1 VAVCDLAT
9 GVLTVTGGAGNDSF
23 TVSRDAAGTL
33 LVNGGAI
40 PITGGVCTVANTS
53 LIRMLGEGGDDDLA
67 LDVTNGPL
75 PPAELDGGAGDDLL
89 AGGDAADTLDGGLG
103 DDLIIGGDGD
113 DFFDGGDGNDV
124 ALMGAGDDIFQWV
137 PGDDDDT
144 LEGQDGFDALLFN
157 GSGVAENI
165 DVSANGGRVRFFRD
179 IASVVMDL
187 NDVEAIDFNA
197 FGGADSIVVNDLAGT
212 DATEVNLD
220 LSAPGGGGDAAADGV
235 IANATNGDDI
245 ALVTGDA
252 GGVSLSGLAAQVN
265 VSGAEAAN
273 DRLTVNLLGGDDVL
287 EASGLAASGIL
298 LSGNGGAGEDILIGG
313 AGNDVLLGG
322 DADDVLLGGAGLDVL
337 DGGAGDDVEIQ

>member
-1 VAVCDLAT
+1 
-9 GVLTVTGGAGNDSF
+9 
-23 TVSRDAAGTL
+23 
-33 LVNGGAI
+33 
-40 PITGGVCTVANTS
+40 
-53 LIRMLGEGGDDDLA
+53 
-67 LDVTNGPL
+67 
-75 PPAELDGGAGDDLL
+75 
-89 AGGDAADTLDGGLG
+89 
-103 DDLIIGGDGD
+103 
-113 DFFDGGDGNDV
+113 
-124 ALMGAGDDIFQWV
+124 
-137 PGDDDDT
+137 
-144 LEGQDGFDALLFN
+144 
-157 GSGVAENI
+157 
-165 DVSANGGRVRFFRD
+165 
-179 IASVVMDL
+179 MDL